1 MKSLEESLE
10 NTMISFMTD
19 TLTSSISRMFI
30 LLKNQML
37 FRRQVSTSS
46 NAHNQV
52 IHMWKLRE
60 FTYLSWMEMPNRF
73 VDLEI
78 ENNYERIQREKLF
91 VLLE

>member
-1 MKSLEESLE
+1 MKSSEEGLE

-19 TLTSSISRMFI
+19 TLTLSISRMFI
-30 LLKNQML
+30 LHKNQML

-46 NAHNQV
+46 NAHNLV

-60 FTYLSWMEMPNRF
+60 FTYLSWMEMLNQF

-78 ENNYERIQREKLF
+78 ENNFERIQMEKLF
-91 VLLE
+91 ALLE